1 MNSVTDL
8 YWIFNLK
15 MTPYIPSDVRDVN
28 DVPLNAGIY
37 NPVSSLCDLVN
48 VADHVE
54 GDLGQVIVL
63 AGKDSLEARD
73 GLIDGDEFARVV
85 GEDLSDLKKNLR
97 FEYVR

>member
-1 MNSVTDL
+1 ML
-8 YWIFNLK
+8 L
-15 MTPYIPSDVRDVN
+15 
-28 DVPLNAGIY
+28 PLNAAWIY
-37 NPVSSLCDLVN
+37 NLVSSLSCQPLGLGSDLVN

>member
-1 MNSVTDL
+1 MQSDNNLISTLRGEALSLGGDL
-8 YWIFNLK
+8 I
-15 MTPYIPSDVRDVN
+15 DV
-28 DVPLNAGIY
+28 
-37 NPVSSLCDLVN
+37 S
-48 VADHVE
+48 DHVE

-63 AGKDSLEARD
+63 AGKDSLETRD